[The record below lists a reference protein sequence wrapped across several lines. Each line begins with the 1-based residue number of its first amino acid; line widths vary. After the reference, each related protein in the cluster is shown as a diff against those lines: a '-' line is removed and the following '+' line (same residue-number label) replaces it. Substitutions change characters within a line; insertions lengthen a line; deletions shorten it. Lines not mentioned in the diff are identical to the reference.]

1 MELQSFL
8 EAAKAKYIELVA
20 MVPPIDGKP
29 AEWLSQVRAFE
40 VPFPDAAMLS
50 GFLVILLLIHRSNR
64 AALSGVQGVVEDAYR
79 SELLTANR
87 RVYQAR
93 NELRKAEMEIERER
107 QRKRR
112 LQYQNT
118 RRAPRV
124 THLREIK
131 DRAVTRQRPG

>member
-1 MELQSFL
+1 MELHKFL
-8 EAAKAKYIELVA
+8 EAAQEKYVEWVA
-20 MVPPIDGKP
+20 MIPPIGGRP
-29 AEWLSQVRAFE
+29 AEWLSQVGAFE
-40 VPFPDAAMLS
+40 APVPDVAMLA
-50 GFLVILLLIHRSNR
+50 GFLFLLLLIRRSNR
-64 AALSGVQGVVEDAYR
+64 SALAGVQGVVEDAYR

-93 NELRKAEMEIERER
+93 NDLRKAEMEIERER

-112 LQYQNT
+112 LQYQT
-118 RRAPRV
+118 ARRAPRV

>member
-1 MELQSFL
+1 MDVNAFL
-8 EAAKAKYIELVA
+8 ETAQAKLAELLA
-20 MVPPIDGKP
+20 MVPPLEGMS
-29 AEWLSQVRAFE
+29 AEWLAQLRTFE
-40 VPFPDAAMLS
+40 VPVPDAAMLA
-50 GFLVILLLIHRSNR
+50 GFLFLLLMIHRANR
-64 AALSGVQGVVEDAYR
+64 SALAGVQGVVEDAYR

-93 NELRKAEMEIERER
+93 NELRKAELEIERER

-112 LQYQNT
+112 LQYQNA

>member
-1 MELQSFL
+1 MDVNAFL
-8 EAAKAKYIELVA
+8 ETAQAKLAELLA
-20 MVPPIDGKP
+20 MVPPLEGMS
-29 AEWLSQVRAFE
+29 AEWLAQLRAFE
-40 VPFPDAAMLS
+40 VPVPDAAMLA
-50 GFLVILLLIHRSNR
+50 GFLFLLLMIHRANR
-64 AALSGVQGVVEDAYR
+64 SALAGVQGVVEDAYR

-93 NELRKAEMEIERER
+93 NELRKAELEIERER

-112 LQYQNT
+112 LQYQNA